1 MHTGLLTRLIAGS
14 PLPRTTAVMS
24 IRTRASRVTLATV
37 LFLVV
42 ALNSP
47 PTIPSVSEDRP
58 APPSPEEIA
67 VLNDLLQWIGPEDRG
82 FIAVRP
88 ADVAEAV
95 RSRPM
100 SFQLFRSL
108 NPRDE
113 RLALLNNL
121 PYARLI
127 ERAASR
133 YSLDELLLA
142 AVIEVE
148 SAFDAG
154 AISPVGALGLMQ
166 VMPSTAELYGYKDP
180 LNPAANVD
188 LGARY
193 LSRMLDT
200 FDGDLELALAAYNA
214 GPGNVRRF
222 NGVPPFQETKT
233 YVGRVLSRYVV
244 HHQEVWRNSGRTD
257 LFGS

>member
-1 MHTGLLTRLIAGS
+1 
-14 PLPRTTAVMS
+14 MS
-24 IRTRASRVTLATV
+24 IRTRASRVTLATA

-42 ALNSP
+42 TLNSP
-47 PTIPSVSEDRP
+47 PTIPSISEDRP
-58 APPSPEEIA
+58 EPPSPEEIA
-67 VLNDLLQWIGPEDRG
+67 VLDELLEWIRPEDRD
-82 FIAVRP
+82 FVAVRP
-88 ADVAEAV
+88 ADVAQAV
-95 RSRPM
+95 RSRPT

-113 RLALLNNL
+113 RLAHLSNL

-133 YSLDELLLA
+133 YSLDELLIA
-142 AVIEVE
+142 SVIEVE
-148 SAFDAG
+148 SAFDAE
-154 AISPVGALGLMQ
+154 AVSPVGALGLMQ
-166 VMPSTAELYGYKDP
+166 VMPTTAALYGAKDP

-193 LSRMLDT
+193 LSTMLET

-222 NGVPPFQETKT
+222 KGVPPFQETQN
-233 YVGRVLSRYVV
+233 YVRKVLNRYVV
-244 HHQEVWRNSGRTD
+244 HHQDVWRTSGRID
-257 LFGS
+257 GFSS